1 MAKLLIEGGHPLK
14 GTIRIGGAKNSVL
27 KLMAAAILGHGS
39 FHISDV
45 PAIDDVRTMVG
56 VLRSLGVGAVLQGNE
71 LSIFVNGVQGRPP
84 ERLVQSMR
92 ASIQV
97 MGPLLARLGRAEIAL
112 PGGCAIG
119 SRPLDI
125 HLDSLSKLGAHI
137 EERDGRIIATAD
149 GLHGADITLRYPSV
163 GATENAMMAAVRA
176 KGTTIIRNAARE
188 PEIVDIQEFLN
199 KMGADVSG
207 AGTPVI
213 TVKGVP
219 DLGSTNYRVIPDRIA
234 AGTYAIAAAATG
246 GEVQL
251 LNVIPHHVEPLLR
264 ILTAMGVPIEVDERI
279 VRVYPADRLH
289 PIQVQTAPYPGF
301 ATDLQPQLTVLA
313 LKAQGTSIIREAIY
327 DNRFGYTYELAKL
340 GASISL
346 EGNRAVVNGGRPL
359 WGASMNAG
367 DLRGG
372 AALIIAGLMAEGHS
386 EVVGLHH
393 VDRGY
398 EDICGQLQAL
408 GARVIRV

>member
-1 MAKLLIEGGHPLK
+1 MAKLLIEGGHQLN

-27 KLMAAAILGHGS
+27 KLMAASILGHGS

-56 VLRSLGVGAVLQGNE
+56 VLRSLGVGVVFQGNE

-125 HLDSLSKLGAHI
+125 HLDSLSKLGARI
-137 EERDGRIIATAD
+137 EERDGRIIATTD
-149 GLHGADITLRYPSV
+149 GLRGADITLRYPSV
-163 GATENAMMAAVRA
+163 GATENTMMAAVRA
-176 KGTTIIRNAARE
+176 RGTTVIRNAARE
-188 PEIVDIQEFLN
+188 PEIVDIQDFLN

-234 AGTYAIAAAATG
+234 AGTYAVAAAATG

-251 LNVIPHHVEPLLR
+251 FNVIPHHVEPLLR
-264 ILTAMGVPIEVDERI
+264 ILTAMGVPIEVEERI
-279 VRVYPADRLH
+279 VRVYPADRLY

-327 DNRFGYTYELAKL
+327 DNRFGYTTELAKL
-340 GASISL
+340 EASIHV
-346 EGNRAVVNGGRPL
+346 EQNRAVVNGGRPL
-359 WGASMNAG
+359 KGAPMNAG

-372 AALIIAGLMAEGHS
+372 AALIIAGLMAEGYS
-386 EVVGLHH
+386 EVAGLHH

-408 GARVIRV
+408 GARVTRV